1 MKNRVSY
8 ARVKLTRALRQLEKG
23 VASARDRLDHD
34 GVIQRFEFTFELLW
48 KTLKIFLEEKGIE
61 TKSPKDALKEAF
73 RMGLLAKE
81 AVYLDMLKDRNK
93 TSHIYDERESAK
105 IFRRIKKKYL
115 PEMKS
120 LLHGLSAD

>member
-8 ARVKLTRALRQLEKG
+8 ARSKLARALKQLEIG
-23 VASARDRLDHD
+23 VAAAKDRLDHD

-48 KTLKIFLEEKGIE
+48 KTLKIFLEDKGIE

-73 RMGLLAKE
+73 RMGLLVE
-81 AVYLDMLKDRNK
+81 EGVYLDMLKDRNK
-93 TSHIYDERESAK
+93 TSHIYDKEEANK

-115 PEMKS
+115 PRMKS
-120 LLHGLSAD
+120 LLANL